1 METQPLLPKE
11 QSEIEEINSFD
22 ESHLIQ
28 SGKDI
33 SH

>member
-1 METQPLLPKE
+1 MDTQPLLPKE
-11 QSEIEEINSFD
+11 QSKIEEIKSFD
-22 ESHLIQ
+22 ESHPIQ